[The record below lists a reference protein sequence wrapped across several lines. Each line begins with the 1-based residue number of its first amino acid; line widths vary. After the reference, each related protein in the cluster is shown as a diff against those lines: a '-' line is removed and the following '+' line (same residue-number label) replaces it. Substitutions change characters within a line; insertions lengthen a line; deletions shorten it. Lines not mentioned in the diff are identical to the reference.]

1 MQQEFVQL
9 GMAVIK
15 HVRHGCLFSGRYAAG
30 FPYFSMDSWL
40 LVWLIGLIIHNYK

>member
-9 GMAVIK
+9 GMVVIK

-30 FPYFSMDSWL
+30 TLDFSMGS
-40 LVWLIGLIIHNYK
+40 

>member
-30 FPYFSMDSWL
+30 MSYFSMGPWL
-40 LVWLIGLIIHNYK
+40 LAWLIRLIIYNYY